1 VGVEF
6 CPSIHGIL
14 RRLAYE
20 QLDGCPGWRCGIGP
34 RDDDLHPLRG
44 ICGDGRQ
51 DALIVFTEAV
61 VLIEGNATVAAI
73 GRALAKEVFSASDT
87 IKFTTLA
94 SVRDL
99 NTTPL
104 LGARRARARVTGTD
118 PA

>member
-1 VGVEF
+1 MAARAGAV
-6 CPSIHGIL
+6 
-14 RRLAYE
+14 A
-20 QLDGCPGWRCGIGP
+20 LDHATMIFTRCG
-34 RDDDLHPLRG
+34 G

-99 NTTPL
+99 NTTTKP
-104 LGARRARARVTGTD
+104 G
-118 PA
+118 